1 MVDDVYSTD
10 PRPLTRK
17 ELSQFLPDQRSI
29 RAFEKL
35 FSLIP
40 TDLVALF
47 VQAEENLNAAAT
59 ANTHAVSALNSPF
72 VNHLQFYSNPKHPS
86 NVKRAMAWNDA
97 DDTVNIFHSDD
108 VVQQIGEEIYA
119 RATNSSGVAIANGA
133 AVALDPAG
141 PGFQNHIADGS
152 LPIIYT
158 IGLATQAIDA
168 GDTGRVTFWGQVRG
182 VNTAA
187 FSVGDILYVSPSTL
201 GGLTN
206 VRPTSPDFVIPM
218 GVVVVA
224 HATLGQIYVRPTL
237 FPQFD
242 YGAFTRLANAT
253 PAAINTAYTIEFTNT
268 EVSNGVT
275 IGTPT
280 SRLVVAESGLYSI
293 NVSFTL
299 VSGSASVKNVWL
311 WFRING
317 VDVPNSAIIVS
328 LDSGT
333 AIKSPSRG
341 VFFLLDATDYV
352 ELMWASDSTNVTLQ
366 NNAATAFAPATPA
379 CIVTMQQF
387 QL

>member
-40 TDLVALF
+40 TDLVQLF

-59 ANTHAVSALNSPF
+59 ANTHAATALKSPF

-86 NVKRAMAWNDA
+86 NVKRAMAWNDD
-97 DDTVNIFHSDD
+97 DDTVNIYHSDE

-119 RATNSSGVAIANGA
+119 RATNNSGVNIANGA
-133 AVALDPAG
+133 AVALDPAV
-141 PGFQNHIADGS
+141 PGFQNHIADGT

-158 IGLATQAIDA
+158 IGIATQEINA
-168 GDTGRVTFWGQVRG
+168 GNTGRVTFWGQVRG

-187 FSVGDILYVSPSTL
+187 FSVGDILYVSPTTL

-237 FPQFD
+237 FPQLD
-242 YGAFTRLANAT
+242 YGAFTRLANT
-253 PAAINTAYTIEFTNT
+253 SPAAINTAYAIEFTNT
-268 EVSNGVT
+268 EVSEGVA
-275 IGTPT
+275 IGVPT
-280 SRLVVAESGLYSI
+280 SRLVVTEAGLYSI
-293 NVSFTL
+293 SASFTL

-317 VDVPNSAIIVS
+317 VDVPNSAIIIS

-341 VFFLLDATDYV
+341 VFFLLDANDYV
-352 ELMWASDSTNVTLQ
+352 ELMWAADSTNVTLQ
-366 NNAATAFAPATPA
+366 NNAATAFAPASPA
-379 CIVTMQQF
+379 CIVTMEQF

>member
-17 ELSQFLPDQRSI
+17 ELARFLPDQRSI

-40 TDLVALF
+40 TDLVELF
-47 VQAEENLNAAAT
+47 IQAEENLNAAAN
-59 ANTHAVSALNSPF
+59 ANAHARAALAKPF
-72 VNHLQFYSNPKHPS
+72 MNHIQFYSNPKHPS
-86 NVKRAMAWNDA
+86 EVKRAMAWNDD
-97 DDTVNIFHSDD
+97 DDTVNLFHSDG

-119 RATNSSGVAIANGA
+119 RATNTSGAVITNGQ

-141 PGFQNHIADGS
+141 PGFQRHIADGTI
-152 LPIIYT
+152 PIVYT
-158 IGLATQAIDA
+158 IGLATQPIDA
-168 GDTGRVTFWGQVRG
+168 GDVGRVTFWGQVRG
-182 VNTAA
+182 VDTSG
-187 FSVGDILYVSPSTL
+187 FSVGDILYVSATTL
-201 GGLTN
+201 GALTN

-218 GVVVVA
+218 GVVVVSDA
-224 HATLGQIYVRPTL
+224 AVGQIYVRPTL

-268 EVSNGVT
+268 EVSNGVA

-280 SRLVVAESGLYSI
+280 SRLVVTESGLYSI

-317 VDVPNSAIIVS
+317 VDVANSAIIVS
-328 LDSGT
+328 LDSGS

-341 VFFLLDATDYV
+341 VFFLLDAGDYV

-379 CIVTMQQF
+379 CIVTMEQF